1 MDMKRGI
8 AADRLYAVPATGL
21 LQGSTVSANVAE
33 GSTMKNIFVMGLDPF
48 NLELLKTIE
57 GSEEYRFHTLF
68 ETSEVVQAKGGE
80 FPSLDNLRERA
91 RARFAEIPG
100 GPDAVMGY
108 WDFPTSV
115 CVPMFARDA
124 GLPGPSLE
132 SVARCE
138 HKYWSRLEQKK
149 VLDDMIPEFQAVDPF
164 AENPADQITIDYP
177 FWLKPVKAHSSF
189 LGFYIAGPE
198 DLKRHIPE
206 IRENIGI
213 VARPFNEFMAQINQ
227 PDEVAA
233 VDGYHCIAEGI
244 ISNGVQATVE
254 GYSWE
259 GEIIVFGTVDSIRT
273 GKQHSSFARY
283 QYPSKLP
290 RRVEARMIKA
300 ARRIIRH
307 IDYRGAT
314 FNIEFFWDHRD
325 DSIHLLEINSRISKS
340 HSPLFLMVDGATN
353 QKNVLDL
360 ALGRRP
366 DFPHRQGKYKLA
378 GKFMMRIFK
387 DSLDDGIVEHVPSV
401 QDIERVTTVYPDARV
416 HLLVDEGMRLSELEF
431 QDSYSYEIA
440 VVFLGADRQKELL
453 ERFSDV
459 ERYLQFDVRP
469 IRKETA

>member
-1 MDMKRGI
+1 
-8 AADRLYAVPATGL
+8 
-21 LQGSTVSANVAE
+21 
-33 GSTMKNIFVMGLDPF
+33 MKNIFVMGLDPF
-48 NLELLKTIE
+48 NLELLKTI
-57 GSEEYRFHTLF
+57 GGDEEYRFHGLF
-68 ETSEVVQAKGGE
+68 ETSEVVHPESGE
-80 FPSLDNLRERA
+80 FPSLDALRERA
-91 RARFAEIPG
+91 RERFAEIPG

-124 GLPGPSLE
+124 GLPGPTLE

-149 VLDDMIPEFQAVDPF
+149 ALGDMVPPFQAIDPF
-164 AENPADQITIDYP
+164 AENPADQVRIDYP
-177 FWLKPVKAHSSF
+177 FWLKPIKAHSSF
-189 LGFYIAGPE
+189 LGFFIAGPE
-198 DLKRHIPE
+198 DLERHIPE
-206 IRENIGI
+206 IRENIG
-213 VARPFNEFMAQINQ
+213 VVGRPFNEFMAHVEQ

-244 ISNGVQATVE
+244 ISSGVQATVE

-259 GEIIVFGTVDSIRT
+259 GEIIVFGTVDSIRA

-290 RRVEARMIKA
+290 REVEARMIKA
-300 ARRIIRH
+300 ARTVIRH
-307 IDYRGAT
+307 IDYQGAT

-366 DFPHRQGKYKLA
+366 DFPHRQGDHALA
-378 GKFMMRIFK
+378 GKFMLRLFK
-387 DSLDDGIVEHVPSV
+387 DDLEDGVVERVPT
-401 QDIERVTTVYPDARV
+401 DEEIERIKEAYPDMRV
-416 HLLVDEGMRLSELEF
+416 QLLVDEGMHLSALQF
-431 QDSYSYEIA
+431 QDSYSYEVA

-453 ERFSDV
+453 DRFSDV
-459 ERYLQFDVRP
+459 EEQLQFDIHP
-469 IRKETA
+469 IEKRAN

>member
-1 MDMKRGI
+1 
-8 AADRLYAVPATGL
+8 
-21 LQGSTVSANVAE
+21 
-33 GSTMKNIFVMGLDPF
+33 MKNVFVMGLDPF
-48 NLELLKTIE
+48 NLELLKTI
-57 GSEEYRFHTLF
+57 GGDEEYCFHPLF
-68 ETSEVVQAKGGE
+68 ETSEVVQAEGGD
-80 FPSLDNLRERA
+80 FPALAELRERA

-138 HKYWSRLEQKK
+138 HKYWSRLEQEK
-149 VLDDMIPEFQAVDPF
+149 VLGDMIPEFQAVDPF
-164 AENPADQITIDYP
+164 AENPADQIRIDYP
-177 FWLKPVKAHSSF
+177 FWLKPIKAHSSF

-198 DLKRHIPE
+198 DLEQHIPE
-206 IRENIGI
+206 IREEIAVVG
-213 VARPFNEFMAQINQ
+213 RPFNEFMAHVKQ

-233 VDGYHCIAEGI
+233 VDGYQCIAEGI
-244 ISNGVQATVE
+244 ISSGVQATVE
-254 GYSWE
+254 GYSYN
-259 GEIIVFGTVDSIRT
+259 GEIIVFGIVDSIRA
-273 GKQHSSFARY
+273 GKTRSSFSRY

-290 RRVEARMIKA
+290 RRTQARMIKA
-300 ARRIIRH
+300 SRKIIRH
-307 IDYRGAT
+307 IDYHGAT

-360 ALGRRP
+360 ALGRQP
-366 DFPHRQGKYKLA
+366 DFPHRQGHYKLA
-378 GKFMMRIFK
+378 GKFMMRLFQ
-387 DSLDDGIVEHVPSV
+387 DGLEDGIVEHVPTAE
-401 QDIERVTTVYPDARV
+401 DIERIRKFYPDTRV
-416 HLLVDEGMRLSELEF
+416 HLLVEQGMRLSELQF

-453 ERFSDV
+453 DRYSDV
-459 ERYLQFDVRP
+459 EKHLQFEIHP
-469 IRKETA
+469 IEKKTN